1 MLVVIVGADAE
12 VIGCGGL
19 GADERGGRLA
29 AAWILSLQCLVVI
42 DQDICDIMMV
52 LLMSAKLLL
61 IPDSF
66 HLMQLL
72 LIQGATDVVEVGWLL
87 GWLLLDLHVAVVLG
101 WLVTWSRLIRVG
113 ITIGPFISL
122 QCTWLLLMR
131 LLTWVTIRYQIVIV
145 ARLLLVQ

>member
-1 MLVVIVGADAE
+1 
-12 VIGCGGL
+12 
-19 GADERGGRLA
+19 
-29 AAWILSLQCLVVI
+29 
-42 DQDICDIMMV
+42 MMV

-72 LIQGATDVVEVGWLL
+72 LIQGATDVVVLRRCWLL
-87 GWLLLDLHVAVVLG
+87 GWLLLDLHVAVVLR

-113 ITIGPFISL
+113 IITIGPFISL

-131 LLTWVTIRYQIVIV
+131 LLTWVTIRYQIIVV